1 MLTSSVASSVRAT
14 SMVTRSTT
22 TAAHRTRRF
31 HLACARARSS
41 DGCRA
46 DLAHCAASSVTARCP
61 PWNGPLDGVAGQ
73 RSDRTPRLFPLRPLS
88 PAYPVRNAVHLSRL
102 WRTVCLR
109 AGRGP
114 PCDRTHRGTTG
125 SPGTQRARFPGG
137 DRALATTSGRH
148 HGQAIR
154 IDSFEV
160 DDYLILGPPPGS
172 VEARRRILATPCPWT
187 PKTCPALR
195 SARGRLVRFGGR
207 VDDQRLVRSAKTGEG
222 HRYFAAGGT
231 RFLRADLRPASCI
244 CAGQSPNLVAEAD
257 GNRTRLGAFAP

>member
-1 MLTSSVASSVRAT
+1 VA
-14 SMVTRSTT
+14 
-22 TAAHRTRRF
+22 
-31 HLACARARSS
+31 
-41 DGCRA
+41 
-46 DLAHCAASSVTARCP
+46 
-61 PWNGPLDGVAGQ
+61 
-73 RSDRTPRLFPLRPLS
+73 RL
-88 PAYPVRNAVHLSRL
+88 
-102 WRTVCLR
+102 
-109 AGRGP
+109 GR
-114 PCDRTHRGTTG
+114 
-125 SPGTQRARFPGG
+125 PGTQRARFPGG

-160 DDYLILGPPPGS
+160 DDCLIFGPPPGS
-172 VEARRRILATPCPWT
+172 VKACRRILATPCPWT

-257 GNRTRLGAFAP
+257 GNRTRLGAFAPTPILKTGGPTRRPDASASEDSVQTFTERPPALCPLLAAASLASRCPGSRRSR